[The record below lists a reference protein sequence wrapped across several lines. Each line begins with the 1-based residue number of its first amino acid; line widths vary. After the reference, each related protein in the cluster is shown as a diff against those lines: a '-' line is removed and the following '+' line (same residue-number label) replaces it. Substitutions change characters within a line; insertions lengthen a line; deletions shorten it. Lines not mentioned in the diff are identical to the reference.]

1 MTATSAGAGLLRF
14 GNQPSPSMRLFCF
27 PYAGGGAATYRL
39 WPSGLPAWVELVAVQ
54 LPGTESR
61 VREAPL
67 HAIDRMV
74 DEFAPLIAARSDLP
88 FALFGHSLGS
98 ILAFEVTRALR
109 RAGARMP
116 EILMV
121 SGRRPPR
128 VPDRHSPLRHLSD
141 DDLVAE
147 IGVRYG
153 GIRHEVFQHPELMAL
168 LLPGLRASIT
178 ALETHDFVDEPPL
191 DRPIFAFGGASDPMA
206 PVEDIEAWR
215 AETTGRFASRIFP
228 GEHFYLLHTPAPL
241 LAEMTMALQAHAPA
255 QGFRQA

>member
-1 MTATSAGAGLLRF
+1 
-14 GNQPSPSMRLFCF
+14 MRLFCF

-39 WPSGLPAWVELVAVQ
+39 WPAALPTWVELVAVQ

-67 HAIDRMV
+67 QAIQRMV

-88 FALFGHSLGS
+88 FAFFGHSLGS
-98 ILAFEVTRALR
+98 ILAFEVARALR
-109 RAGARMP
+109 RAGSRMP
-116 EILMV
+116 ELLLV

-141 DDLVAE
+141 DDLVAQ
-147 IGVRYG
+147 ISTRYG

-178 ALETHDFVDEPPL
+178 ALETHEFVDEAPL
-191 DRPIFAFGGASDPMA
+191 QCPVFAFGGASDPMA
-206 PVEDIEAWR
+206 PPPDIEAWR
-215 AETTGRFASRIFP
+215 AETAGPFTSRIFP

-241 LAEMTMALQAHAPA
+241 LAEIARALRAHATAAGLPTA
-255 QGFRQA
+255 